1 MIAGSEPRPED
12 AGHAGPATG
21 RRAYGGVVV
30 AGGAAERLGGVDKPM
45 LEVGGRSLLARSLA
59 ALSDADPVVV
69 VGPRRPGVDGV
80 VWTREEPPGAGP
92 VAALAAGLAFVH
104 RSRVVVL
111 AGDLRGVT
119 AAVVGRLLE
128 ALDRP
133 HDGGHAEAPDGAVLV
148 DADGRRQWLLGAWR
162 TTSLREALPADPAG
176 ASVRR
181 VLGGLTIVDVPA
193 RGDEAADVDTVDD
206 LP

>member
-1 MIAGSEPRPED
+1 MIAARGPRRAET
-12 AGHAGPATG
+12 GHAEPATG
-21 RRAYGGVVV
+21 PSSYAGVVV

-45 LEVGGRSLLARSLA
+45 LEVGGRTLLARSLA
-59 ALSDADPVVV
+59 ALSGADPVVV

-80 VWTREEPPGAGP
+80 VWTREQPPGAGP
-92 VAALAAGLAFVH
+92 LAALAAGLAFVQQA
-104 RSRVVVL
+104 RVVVL

-119 AAVVGRLLE
+119 AAVVDRLLE
-128 ALDRP
+128 ALDGP
-133 HDGGHAEAPDGAVLV
+133 DDGDHADTPDGTVLV

-162 TTSLREALPADPAG
+162 TASLRAALPADPAG

-181 VLGGLTIVDVPA
+181 VLGGLVIVDVPA
-193 RGDEAADVDTVDD
+193 RGDEAADVDTADD